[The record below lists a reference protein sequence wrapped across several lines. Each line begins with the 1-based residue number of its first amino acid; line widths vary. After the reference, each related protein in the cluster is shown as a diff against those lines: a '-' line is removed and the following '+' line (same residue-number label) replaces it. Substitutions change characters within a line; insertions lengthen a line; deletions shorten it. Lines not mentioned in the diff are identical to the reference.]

1 MIKFLYDKSP
11 VFFQNVMCSV
21 YGYLE
26 KNNRFGGEFERSLI
40 SLCESEYFSKE
51 RIRNNQR
58 VKLSN
63 SLIIA
68 KKLNIYS
75 CLNEV
80 SFENIEADPFKV
92 LKKVN
97 ILTKGELI
105 KLVNDYK
112 GKGKVVKTSGTTG
125 KSLSV
130 IRDRN
135 LTCYQWAVWFRH
147 RARFGVKLND
157 ISVNF
162 TGKPLL
168 PPNCKSSKVWRYNS
182 AQNQYLI
189 CMQSINDDNIH
200 ELVKFLNTITPKFY
214 SGYPSIMY
222 QLADTARKFGLK
234 IEESSVPEVVF
245 FGAENVLDYQRHE
258 ISSWLGPKVVLTDQ
272 YGLTE
277 ANCNFS
283 RCEQGMYHEDFEFSY
298 IELVDFEINRDG
310 SKTGRLIGTTL
321 ENSTFPLLR
330 YDTGDIATFAPDGFK
345 CKCGRESRVIFHV
358 DGRKDDY
365 IVTSDGRKIM
375 RLDYLFK
382 DTHEISEAQVVQEQL
397 GSLTIKC
404 VPSRSFEKSILERK
418 INFSFEKYIDKNMNI
433 YFEYVSS
440 IERSSTGKFKAVV
453 NRLK

>member
-1 MIKFLYDKSP
+1 MIKFLYDNSP
-11 VFFQNVMCSV
+11 IFFQNIMCSV

-26 KNNRFGGEFERSLI
+26 KKNRFGRGFQSNLI

-51 RIRNNQR
+51 KIVDNQR
-58 VKLSN
+58 IKLSN
-63 SLIIA
+63 SLRIA
-68 KKLNIYS
+68 KKLNIYR
-75 CLNEV
+75 CLNDV
-80 SFENIEADPFKV
+80 SFENIENDPFSV
-92 LKKVN
+92 LQKINVM
-97 ILTKGELI
+97 TKSELI
-105 KLVNDYK
+105 NVVSDYK

-125 KSLSV
+125 KCLSV
-130 IRDRN
+130 IRDGN
-135 LTCYQWAVWFRH
+135 LTSYQWAVWFRH

-157 ISVNF
+157 VSVNF

-168 PPNCKSSKVWRYNS
+168 PPNRKSRKVWRYNA

-200 ELVKFLNTITPKFY
+200 GLVKFLNTINPKFY
-214 SGYPSIMY
+214 SGYPSIIF
-222 QLADTARKFGLK
+222 QLADTARRFGLK

-258 ISSWLGPKVVLTDQ
+258 ISSWLGPKPVLTDQ

-298 IELVDFEINRDG
+298 IELIDFEKNEDG

-345 CKCGRESRVIFHV
+345 CSCGRESRVIFHV

-365 IVTSDGRKIM
+365 IITSDGRKIM

-382 DTHEISEAQVVQEQL
+382 NTHEVTEAQVIQEQL
-397 GSLTIKC
+397 GSLIIKC
-404 VPSRSFEKSILERK
+404 VPSRLFEKSI
-418 INFSFEKYIDKNMNI
+418 FEKKIISSFQEYIDKNMKI
-433 YFEYVSS
+433 DFEYVAS

-453 NRLK
+453 NRL